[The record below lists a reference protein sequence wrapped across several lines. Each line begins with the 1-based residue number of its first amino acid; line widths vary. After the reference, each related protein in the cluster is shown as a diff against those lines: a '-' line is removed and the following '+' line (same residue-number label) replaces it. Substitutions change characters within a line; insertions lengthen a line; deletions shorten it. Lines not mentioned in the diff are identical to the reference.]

1 MLISSSR
8 LMLLR
13 RQLGRGLLLLLG
25 FASLHLQGL
34 LDHPI
39 GEGIEVSGQGALQF
53 LEFRPEGVV
62 DEAAAQPRGQITGL

>member
-1 MLISSSR
+1 MLTSSSR

-25 FASLHLQGL
+25 FTGLHLQGL

>member
-1 MLISSSR
+1 
-8 LMLLR
+8 MLLR

-25 FASLHLQGL
+25 FTGLHLQGL

-39 GEGIEVSGQGALQF
+39 GEGIEISGQGALQF

-62 DEAAAQPRGQITGL
+62 DEAAAQTRGQITGL